1 MPRQE
6 SQFQPM
12 GWMHCW

>member
-12 GWMHCW
+12 GWISCW